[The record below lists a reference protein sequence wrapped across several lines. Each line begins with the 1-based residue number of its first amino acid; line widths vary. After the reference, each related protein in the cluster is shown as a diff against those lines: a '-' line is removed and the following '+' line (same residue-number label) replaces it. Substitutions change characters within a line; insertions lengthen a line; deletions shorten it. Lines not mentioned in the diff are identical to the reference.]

1 MYRLSLVIRTAW
13 LLALLLPAIAQAET
27 AEPKDTT
34 AEQVIQPDISRREVR
49 APNIDTENYEVGL
62 YIGILSVEDLG
73 AYTVY
78 GGRLAYH
85 VTEDF
90 FVEGV
95 YGMSTISD
103 QSLRNLGIVLF
114 PSSQEPLTYYAV
126 SLGYNLFPGELFIGK
141 HNAMTS
147 GVYLLTG
154 VGNTSFI
161 NVNHFTFNLGMGIRV
176 LPVDWLDLSIVVRD
190 YLFQSDLLGTTK
202 ITNNFELTAGVA
214 FYF

>member
-1 MYRLSLVIRTAW
+1 MCRSSIVGRAAW
-13 LLALLLPAIAQAET
+13 LLAMLLPLMAQAET

-34 AEQVIQPDISRREVR
+34 AEQIVQPDISRREVR
-49 APNIDTENYEVGL
+49 APNIDTENYEAGL

-78 GGRLAYH
+78 GGRVAYH

-95 YGMSTISD
+95 YGLSTISD
-103 QSLRNLGIVLF
+103 ESLCNLGLCLF
-114 PSSQEPLTYYAV
+114 PTRQQDLSYYAI

-154 VGNTSFI
+154 VGNTSFLSE
-161 NVNHFTFNLGMGIRV
+161 NHFTLNLGIGIRV
-176 LPVDWLDLSIVVRD
+176 LPVDWLDLSVVIRD
-190 YLFQSDLLGTTK
+190 YLFQSDILGTSK

-214 FYF
+214 VYF

>member
-1 MYRLSLVIRTAW
+1 MFRYSFAVCAAVLF
-13 LLALLLPAIAQAET
+13 ALLLPIVAQAQT
-27 AEPKDTT
+27 TEPKDTT
-34 AEQVIQPDISRREVR
+34 AEQVIQPDISRRDVR
-49 APNIDTENYEVGL
+49 APNIDTENYEAGL
-62 YIGILSVEDLG
+62 YIGILSVENLG

-103 QSLRNLGIVLF
+103 ESLCNLGLCLF
-114 PSSQEPLTYYAV
+114 PTRQQDLSYYAI

-154 VGNTSFI
+154 VGSTNFI
-161 NVNHFTFNLGMGIRV
+161 SENHFTLNLGIGVRV
-176 LPVDWLDLSIVVRD
+176 LPVDWLDLSIVIRD
-190 YLFQSDLLGTTK
+190 YLFQSDILGTSK

-214 FYF
+214 VYF